1 MMLMSDNS
9 CKEKTFVLLISNL
22 SESKSDQRQKISTF
36 TDRTLYH
43 YVDVLSQYSK
53 RDKIVASQHLK
64 QKYLLNYSTIFLNYQ
79 LQFREQKSIQKYLD
93 LCSKSIQ
100 ISSQYLDAYFGIQTP
115 FKSIQIQILSVQVTI
130 TGTLFHQG
138 G

>member
-9 CKEKTFVLLISNL
+9 CKKKKFVLLISNL

-53 RDKIVASQHLK
+53 RANTFTGLFNDFLELPTSTQHGL
-64 QKYLLNYSTIFLNYQ
+64 
-79 LQFREQKSIQKYLD
+79 
-93 LCSKSIQ
+93 
-100 ISSQYLDAYFGIQTP
+100 YFI
-115 FKSIQIQILSVQVTI
+115 KC
-130 TGTLFHQG
+130 
-138 G
+138 